1 MSRGNY
7 IWDYFPGATI
17 QGTIIRRQL
26 SGGNFARGQFCSG
39 AIVHGAIILGGN
51 CPGCNNLGGTIIQ
64 GAIVRGAIFLGA
76 NCPDTE
82 KFPSYL
88 GGIPT
93 KSSQIPPRLAGSL
106 LK

>member
-1 MSRGNY
+1 M
-7 IWDYFPGATI
+7 
-17 QGTIIRRQL
+17 L
-26 SGGNFARGQFCSG
+26 VGNFAREQLSMEQLSLV
-39 AIVHGAIILGGN
+39 AIARGAIIW
-51 CPGCNNLGGTIIQ
+51 GGTIIQ
-64 GAIVRGAIFLGA
+64 GAIVRGTIFLGA